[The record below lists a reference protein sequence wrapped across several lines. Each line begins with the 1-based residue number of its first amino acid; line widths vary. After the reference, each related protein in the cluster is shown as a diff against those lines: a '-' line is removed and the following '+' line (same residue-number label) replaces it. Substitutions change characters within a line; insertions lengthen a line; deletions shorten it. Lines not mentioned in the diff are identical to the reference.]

1 MNVLLVYPKYPDTY
15 WSFSHALKFISKKA
29 AYPPLGLITV
39 STLLPKSWNRKLVD
53 LNIESLFEQDLLWAD
68 YVMISAMSVQS
79 KSANEIIARCKKI
92 NKKIIAGGPLFTAEH
107 ENYSMVDHLILN
119 EAEITLQP
127 FLDDLNN
134 GIPKKIYTS
143 ENFADMKE
151 TPIPDYSLLN
161 ISDYASLSIQ
171 YT

>member
-39 STLLPKSWNRKLVD
+39 SALLPKNWNRKLVD
-53 LNIESLFEQDLLWAD
+53 LNIESLQEKDLHWAD
-68 YVMISAMSVQS
+68 YVLISAMSVQL
-79 KSANEIIARCKKI
+79 KSVKEIIASCKKF

-119 EAEITLQP
+119 EAEITLPP
-127 FLDDLNN
+127 F
-134 GIPKKIYTS
+134 
-143 ENFADMKE
+143 
-151 TPIPDYSLLN
+151 
-161 ISDYASLSIQ
+161 
-171 YT
+171 